1 MACRRE
7 SPYNHSSADCRK
19 LNTLPG
25 SAACRHAA
33 LGRGALP
40 GMEPFFCSCD
50 LSGHGGAIMKK
61 ISGILLALWMGALL
75 AGCAI
80 DPIPKGSQPL
90 ATFKGILRGNVYD
103 GPIQV
108 TLFETQEGDT
118 IFTGHFMDTIAGGEY
133 YFRGT
138 VKGYQ
143 MEGRIS
149 LVFGTIAGELSPDH
163 TRMSGTFRLAQNHGT
178 WSADRQ

>member
-1 MACRRE
+1 MPARGAGKM
-7 SPYNHSSADCRK
+7 SS
-19 LNTLPG
+19 
-25 SAACRHAA
+25 S
-33 LGRGALP
+33 GRGS
-40 GMEPFFCSCD
+40 FFRGSD
-50 LSGHGGAIMKK
+50 LIGNGGAIMKK
-61 ISGILLALWMGALL
+61 MSGILLALWMGALF

-80 DPIPKGSQPL
+80 DPIPKGTQPL
-90 ATFKGILRGNVYD
+90 ETYNGILRGNVYD

-108 TLFETQEGDT
+108 DLFQTQEGDI

-143 MEGRIS
+143 MEGKIS
-149 LVFGTIAGELSPDH
+149 LVFGTISGELSQDRS
-163 TRMSGTFRLAQNHGT
+163 RMSGTFRLAQNHGT

>member
-1 MACRRE
+1 MPARG
-7 SPYNHSSADCRK
+7 DGQ
-19 LNTLPG
+19 G
-25 SAACRHAA
+25 S
-33 LGRGALP
+33 
-40 GMEPFFCSCD
+40 
-50 LSGHGGAIMKK
+50 LSGHGSFLRLRPLGHGGAIMKK
-61 ISGILLALWMGALL
+61 MTGILLALWMGALL

-80 DPIPKGSQPL
+80 DPISKGSQPL

-108 TLFETQEGDT
+108 TLFENQEGGT

-138 VKGYQ
+138 VKDYQ
-143 MEGRIS
+143 MEGKIS
-149 LVFGTIAGELSPDH
+149 LVFGTISGELSQDR

>member
-1 MACRRE
+1 
-7 SPYNHSSADCRK
+7 
-19 LNTLPG
+19 
-25 SAACRHAA
+25 
-33 LGRGALP
+33 
-40 GMEPFFCSCD
+40 
-50 LSGHGGAIMKK
+50 MKK